1 MPHTEGHVEDE
12 SYTPPT
18 TTTTTTTIPPTT
30 TQGRLKSM
38 DEMGFSGGGTG
49 NLLGDYKR
57 IYLEQSGPLAGL
69 TRIINALLDNGV
81 FLLDVQQPEFSASA
95 DATTQR
101 QGVFGFGA
109 DSPSGYTLMDLRNPE
124 NVTRVAQALAN
135 TELNKPWGDL
145 TPEQKQLYT
154 AQAEAEAKRNR
165 YVYSMPAQSYDVPL
179 KDDEAGQVLVSSSF
193 DGTPMG
199 DISTVEEAL
208 LGMDLHKSA
217 IEGHMPM
224 VASMSPDKFRAIQ
237 SELMVLGF
245 YDDVLAGGW
254 QPTWGIAQQQDTT
267 AWWRFINDMMSI
279 NLRQGELHRQMGKK
293 PENYEAM
300 QFSDYIDLKFSD
312 RLERW
317 KQNLLTPTID
327 VTEGEASYTQLIDAV
342 DKAVAGKIKPE
353 AATKVRE
360 QIDQTVSNL
369 IASGEID
376 FSEGM
381 THDVLGYSLSNHDVA
396 TADAFLHEYFG
407 DDIKLGVTGSAAEN
421 RRYRKSLGLRAPD
434 DAYNPM
440 HGEPDPTD
448 LKDQARLAFHMIHMN
463 SGRGDMN
470 LTANIFA
477 NTYGAKRFSELN
489 NDPRLLEG
497 MVAKMDAMPFHPA
510 YQASKAVSNQERLE
524 ALDTMEKRALAALD
538 ISEFEDD
545 DNDQRQRV
553 LIDVLNNLGGGK
565 FTGSLYR

>member
-1 MPHTEGHVEDE
+1 MAHQEDHVEE
-12 SYTPPT
+12 PT
-18 TTTTTTTIPPTT
+18 TTTLPP
-30 TQGRLKSM
+30 LKPN
-38 DEMGFSGGGTG
+38 DRMGFGGGGTG
-49 NLLGDYKR
+49 NLIGDYKR

-69 TRIINALLDNGV
+69 TRIINALLDNGI
-81 FLLDVQQPEFSASA
+81 FLLDVQQPEFSPTA
-95 DATTQR
+95 DADTRR
-101 QGVFGFGA
+101 QGVFGFGV
-109 DSPSGYTLMDLRNPE
+109 DSSGYTLMDLRDPE

-154 AQAEAEAKRNR
+154 TQAEAEAKRNR

-179 KDDEAGQVLVSSSF
+179 KEDEAGQVLVSSSF

-245 YDDVLAGGW
+245 YDGELAGGW
-254 QPTWGIAQQQDTT
+254 QPTWGVAQQQDTN
-267 AWWRFINDMMSI
+267 AWWHFINDMMDI

-317 KQNLLTPTID
+317 KQNLLTPTVN
-327 VTEGEASYTQLIDAV
+327 VTEGEASYTQLIDAI
-342 DKAVAGKIKPE
+342 DNAVAGKIKPE

-396 TADAFLHEYFG
+396 TADAL
-407 DDIKLGVTGSAAEN
+407 
-421 RRYRKSLGLRAPD
+421 SL
-434 DAYNPM
+434 
-440 HGEPDPTD
+440 
-448 LKDQARLAFHMIHMN
+448 IH
-463 SGRGDMN
+463 
-470 LTANIFA
+470 I
-477 NTYGAKRFSELN
+477 
-489 NDPRLLEG
+489 
-497 MVAKMDAMPFHPA
+497 
-510 YQASKAVSNQERLE
+510 
-524 ALDTMEKRALAALD
+524 
-538 ISEFEDD
+538 
-545 DNDQRQRV
+545 
-553 LIDVLNNLGGGK
+553 
-565 FTGSLYR
+565 